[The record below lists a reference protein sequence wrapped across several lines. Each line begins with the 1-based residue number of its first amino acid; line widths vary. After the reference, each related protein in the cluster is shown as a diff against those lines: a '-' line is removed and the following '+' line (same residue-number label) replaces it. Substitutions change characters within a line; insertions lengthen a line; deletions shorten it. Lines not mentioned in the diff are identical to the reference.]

1 VEVQAKAKWVR
12 TSPRKVRLVA
22 QTLRNLPVGEA
33 LTACQFMPRAAARD
47 VAKVIRS
54 AQANAENNFNL
65 VRDDLV
71 IKEIRVESGPMLK
84 RGQPRAMGR
93 LFSIFKRTSHITAV
107 IEDRPGVARRRPASL
122 PRAPQ
127 PAARS
132 SATSTAPARRGTR
145 AGGAVAEPV
154 TTESSEAEAT
164 PKPRKAKAETA
175 KTEKPKTDAAK
186 PKTESKKTDAAKPK
200 TESKKTDESKKDT
213 KEKKTK

>member
-1 VEVQAKAKWVR
+1 MEVQAKAKWVR

-22 QTLRNLPVGEA
+22 QTLRNLPVSEA
-33 LTACQFMPRAAARD
+33 LVACQFMPRAAARD

-71 IKEIRVESGPMLK
+71 IKDIRVEPGPMLK

-107 IEDRPGVARRRPASL
+107 VEDRPGAVRRRTASL

-127 PAARS
+127 PTGRPAPTAAAAAAAR
-132 SATSTAPARRGTR
+132 ATLVS
-145 AGGAVAEPV
+145 EPV
-154 TTESSEAEAT
+154 TTESDEIET
-164 PKPRKAKAETA
+164 PAPAKKTR
-175 KTEKPKTDAAK
+175 TEKPTAEAPKTKAEPKKSAAK
-186 PKTESKKTDAAKPK
+186 KTESKKK
-200 TESKKTDESKKDT
+200 DEPKKDS
-213 KEKKTK
+213 KEKKSK